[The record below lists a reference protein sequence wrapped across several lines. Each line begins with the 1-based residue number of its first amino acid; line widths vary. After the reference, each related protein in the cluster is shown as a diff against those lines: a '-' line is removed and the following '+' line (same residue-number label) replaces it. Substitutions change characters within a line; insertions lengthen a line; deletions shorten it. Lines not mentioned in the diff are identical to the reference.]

1 MILHGAQEDIEEAW
15 QAYGVLEATGWHTP
29 PYSGGWMEQPEMLMD
44 NVFKIARAVGERR
57 K

>member
-1 MILHGAQEDIEEAW
+1 LILHGTQEDTEEAW
-15 QAYGVLEATGWHTP
+15 QAYGILEATGWHTP
-29 PYSGGWMEQPEMLMD
+29 PYAGGWMEQPELLMD